1 MPVRRRYHFHT
12 PGLVYVFITILT
24 ALGAF
29 NSQNNLLFWA
39 FGFAL
44 AVLLVSGLIS
54 GQMLMGI
61 RAERAAP
68 PRGVAGEPLS
78 LAYRITNRSRLVPAF
93 AIGVSELNPRS
104 AEPPSPRKRPFGR
117 RAQVPP
123 RAFTFLI
130 HLGPRE
136 TIDLP
141 APLTPARRG
150 MLSLSD
156 FSLETTFPFGI
167 VRKSLLFRQPRTIL
181 VRPRPAQP
189 PPGLFSRR
197 RIGAASAASSAARP
211 GVGEEFFT
219 LREYVPGDTPRS
231 IAWRATARSDSL
243 LVRQNSLPVPQ
254 RLLLLLRLDPG
265 AGEEA
270 NEAAISLAAG
280 VISAA
285 ADAGYELGMSV
296 PLCAIERRPSA
307 GRAAAGRLLD
317 DLALIDLAAL
327 PPRPSPVPAAASRAT
342 LVVAV
347 HAGPVDRSFGPHGA
361 VHLSA
366 CSAEPPPLSAAASEP
381 LNGHAHALAPHANGL
396 HAAGNGALHR
406 GAGPAKG
413 GRP

>member
-61 RAERAAP
+61 RAERTAP
-68 PRGVAGEPLS
+68 DRAIVGEPLHLS
-78 LAYRITNRSRLVPAF
+78 YRITNRSRLVPAF
-93 AIGVSELNPRS
+93 AIGVSEHN
-104 AEPPSPRKRPFGR
+104 PPSTPPPPRRRPFGR
-117 RAQVPP
+117 RPQIPP
-123 RAFTFLI
+123 RAFTFLV

-136 TIDLP
+136 TIDLS
-141 APLTPARRG
+141 AKLTPARRG
-150 MLSLSD
+150 MLALSD

-181 VRPRPAQP
+181 VRPRPVP
-189 PPGLFSRR
+189 PPPERLSRR
-197 RIGAASAASSAARP
+197 RAGVAAAASSAARP

-231 IAWRATARSDSL
+231 IAWRATARAGAL
-243 LVRQNSLPVPQ
+243 LVRQNTLPVPR
-254 RLLLLLRLDPG
+254 RLLLLLRLDLG

-280 VISAA
+280 VLSAA
-285 ADAGYELGMSV
+285 AQAGYELGMSV

-307 GRAAAGRLLD
+307 GRAAMGRLLD
-317 DLALIDLAAL
+317 DLALIDLASL
-327 PPRPSPVPAAASRAT
+327 PPRPAPIPAAASRST

-347 HAGPVDRSFGPHGA
+347 HAGDVDGSFGPHGT

-366 CSAEPPPLSAAASEP
+366 PAPHDLPTADAPAASVNGDLHAPGNTALQHGHSAAKEGS
-381 LNGHAHALAPHANGL
+381 
-396 HAAGNGALHR
+396 R
-406 GAGPAKG
+406 
-413 GRP
+413 